1 MEWERDFKNKSL
13 GDVERR
19 ERMLLKSKQLEEK
32 AYRQEQFVS
41 NYTFGKPEEIIE
53 KKKEIN
59 FLMFS
64 AGKGNMGSILS
75 DNIRGTFLDFFFT
88 CNRRA

>member
-19 ERMLLKSKQLEEK
+19 ERILLKSKQLEEK

-53 KKKEIN
+53 KKKEIDN
-59 FLMFS
+59 KIIS
-64 AGKGNMGSILS
+64 SI
-75 DNIRGTFLDFFFT
+75 
-88 CNRRA
+88 RAKVAILRDAQK